1 MNTKEQYTQP
11 QVEVIEI
18 ETTENIMNASRE
30 ISENSTD
37 QTSRSRRRGFW
48 NGEEE

>member
-18 ETTENIMNASRE
+18 ETTENIMNASTG
-30 ISENSTD
+30 ISGNRTD
-37 QTSRSRRRGFW
+37 ETSRSRRREFW
-48 NGEEE
+48 NDEE